1 MRPPKV
7 EPPGMRRLIRW
18 TTLLPLA
25 LLVFAGG
32 CSVLD
37 QVNPF
42 SDTKIHKLENFRFPD
57 LPVPSGLS
65 LASSES
71 FIFETP
77 GTRAGTLVYTGF
89 KNYETTVNFYREKMP
104 NHGWKLINSIEKG
117 EAAMTFEK
125 PGWSAA
131 IFIRTSFFRTRVSIN
146 LGPRGQSVRGDDIPM
161 RPKEENIPPR
171 RN

>member
-1 MRPPKV
+1 
-7 EPPGMRRLIRW
+7 MRRLKRW

-32 CSVLD
+32 CSVID

-42 SDTKIHKLENFRFPD
+42 SDSNPPKSESFRFPD

-65 LASSES
+65 LNSDES

-89 KNYETTVNFYREKMP
+89 KKYETTVNFYRERMP
-104 NHGWKLINSIEKG
+104 VHGWKLINSIEKG
-117 EAAMTFEK
+117 ESSMTFEK
-125 PGWSAA
+125 PGWSAT
-131 IFIRTSFFRTRVSIN
+131 IFIRTSYFRTRVSIN
-146 LGPRGQSVRGDDIPM
+146 IGPRGGSTEGDNIPI
-161 RPKEENIPPR
+161 RPKEENIPPG